1 SSRHS
6 SSSSSSKDKERSRE
20 HRSSHH
26 RASGLSV
33 DIPKGRPLSTS
44 QIKAPKPMSPHATRH
59 ILDADYC
66 DDETIEELTARFG
79 AAGFDEDDMVTDF
92 SNSPVSSTGS
102 SLSYR
107 SDSSSPSS
115 SLSGYSTPGSDVS
128 SCTCERYGITRKGE
142 RVKIDCGGDRCG
154 YGDSSSDCSSS
165 ISEDD
170 EYEVEPASYK
180 KHSVSASGSR
190 RNGIKE
196 QDEAAAVFI
205 LEPGATLRNAII
217 GPAQAEGV
225 HCRGPCTI
233 ENVWW
238 DDVCEDAA
246 TFKGA
251 GPRYVRGGGAREAS
265 DKVFQHNGEGWL
277 HIDGFYANKYGKFY
291 RSCGNCSQQFQRH
304 VNITNFVGIQGTV
317 VGVNQNYGDT
327 AELSDYCL
335 AKVGVVCTR
344 YNGCVKPCEAGEV
357 GEGEL
362 EPFCKIN
369 GDDWS

>member
-1 SSRHS
+1 MTQLSLLRTLLLPGVLGRGPDDPH
-6 SSSSSSKDKERSRE
+6 DE
-20 HRSSHH
+20 HDPHNRVTTSTIKLQ
-26 RASGLSV
+26 ASGGVSCPHPAV
-33 DIPKGRPLSTS
+33 NTVWPTPTGSTS
-44 QIKAPKPMSPHATRH
+44 YP
-59 ILDADYC
+59 
-66 DDETIEELTARFG
+66 TASVIPAG
-79 AAGFDEDDMVTDF
+79 AVFDGRMALFD
-92 SNSPVSSTGS
+92 
-102 SLSYR
+102 
-107 SDSSSPSS
+107 
-115 SLSGYSTPGSDVS
+115 
-128 SCTCERYGITRKGE
+128 RKGSP
-142 RVKIDCGGDRCG
+142 G
-154 YGDSSSDCSSS
+154 DCS
-165 ISEDD
+165 
-170 EYEVEPASYK
+170 
-180 KHSVSASGSR
+180 GQ
-190 RNGIKE
+190 KE

-265 DKVFQHNGEGWL
+265 DKVFQHN
-277 HIDGFYANKYGKFY
+277 
-291 RSCGNCSQQFQRH
+291 
-304 VNITNFVGIQGTV
+304 

-327 AELSDYCL
+327 AELSNYCL

>member
-1 SSRHS
+1 MIHVSLPSTLLLLAASATAQTTRTTS
-6 SSSSSSKDKERSRE
+6 TTRTTRTTTSTVKWQ
-20 HRSSHH
+20 
-26 RASGLSV
+26 ASGGVSCPHPSV
-33 DIPKGRPLSTS
+33 NTVWPTPTGSTS
-44 QIKAPKPMSPHATRH
+44 YP
-59 ILDADYC
+59 
-66 DDETIEELTARFG
+66 TASVIP
-79 AAGFDEDDMVTDF
+79 ANAVFDGRMALFD
-92 SNSPVSSTGS
+92 
-102 SLSYR
+102 
-107 SDSSSPSS
+107 
-115 SLSGYSTPGSDVS
+115 
-128 SCTCERYGITRKGE
+128 RKGSPG
-142 RVKIDCGGDRCG
+142 DC
-154 YGDSSSDCSSS
+154 
-165 ISEDD
+165 
-170 EYEVEPASYK
+170 
-180 KHSVSASGSR
+180 
-190 RNGIKE
+190 NGQKE

-238 DDVCEDAA
+238 EDVCEDAA
-246 TFKGA
+246 TFKGV

-277 HIDGFYANKYGKFY
+277 HVDGFYANKYGKFY

-327 AELSDYCL
+327 AELSNYCL

-344 YNGCVKPCEAGEV
+344 YNGCVKPCDAGEV

-369 GDDWS
+369 GDDWT